1 MRQCV
6 SQRSRPSE
14 KCDDAQAESSDV
26 VGPRVHGELR
36 QRICILLHG
45 RSWGNAPKQS
55 ADAHLLPEHEQAASK
70 FHTAPRA
77 VQQDQARGTIPRA
90 FRCGV
95 LPVARAADAAA
106 SAKRW
111 LGFTFSAG
119 GMRGVRLPPVRRR
132 PPGGSTSPG
141 AALTFVLPAPVL
153 GLVPVAGGS
162 TSPGFFPPL
171 ATPLAALALA
181 GPRHCNEAALLL
193 ELAGRA
199 GHRRQVNNRGCM
211 HRRAMN
217 PTGQQAT
224 RQLHNEQRG
233 GTPHRSCMKCFKP
246 AAKESKGFAASPG
259 CSVCVGLQDVSKHAK
274 RPRSGMPV
282 SPTRALRGGFTD
294 GYLKW
299 L

>member
-55 ADAHLLPEHEQAASK
+55 ANAHLLPEHEQAASK

-119 GMRGVRLPPVRRR
+119 GMRGVRLPPVRRG

-162 TSPGFFPPL
+162 TSPAFFPPL
-171 ATPLAALALA
+171 ATPLRALGLA
-181 GPRHCNEAALLL
+181 RLLHSTVL
-193 ELAGRA
+193 AVLQEMAGRA
-199 GHRRQVNNRGCM
+199 RHQRLASKRGCNDGADV
-211 HRRAMN
+211 HATTLEATWRA
-217 PTGQQAT
+217 
-224 RQLHNEQRG
+224 
-233 GTPHRSCMKCFKP
+233 
-246 AAKESKGFAASPG
+246 
-259 CSVCVGLQDVSKHAK
+259 
-274 RPRSGMPV
+274 
-282 SPTRALRGGFTD
+282 
-294 GYLKW
+294 
-299 L
+299 